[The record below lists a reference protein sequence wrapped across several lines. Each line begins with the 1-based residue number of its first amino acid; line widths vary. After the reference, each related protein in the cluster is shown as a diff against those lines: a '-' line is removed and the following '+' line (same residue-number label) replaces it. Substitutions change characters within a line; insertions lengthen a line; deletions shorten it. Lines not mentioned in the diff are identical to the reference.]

1 MAGVGQHAMVVD
13 TFEARSEGSYPRDR
27 CSSDRLQAN
36 CSSHHACHGT
46 RSLYLKRVE
55 ILHNGDSS
63 EGDIQKLGPYRIES
77 LVPPD
82 QEGQFTAYR
91 VRIEPRQVTSESF
104 HKVAEE
110 IYFVVSG
117 SGVAVLDDKEFELMA
132 GDFLRLPPGTR
143 HRFETHDQELILLDV
158 HSPGSRPDRDV
169 FFTGETPDGF
179 SASQ

>member
-1 MAGVGQHAMVVD
+1 MD
-13 TFEARSEGSYPRDR
+13 
-27 CSSDRLQAN
+27 
-36 CSSHHACHGT
+36 
-46 RSLYLKRVE
+46 
-55 ILHNGDSS
+55 ILHNRESS
-63 EGDIQKLGPYRIES
+63 ESDVQKLGPYQIES

-82 QEGQFTAYR
+82 QEGRFTAYR

-117 SGVAVLDDKEFELMA
+117 SGAAILDDIEFELKA

-143 HRFETHDQELILLDV
+143 HRFETRDQELILIDV